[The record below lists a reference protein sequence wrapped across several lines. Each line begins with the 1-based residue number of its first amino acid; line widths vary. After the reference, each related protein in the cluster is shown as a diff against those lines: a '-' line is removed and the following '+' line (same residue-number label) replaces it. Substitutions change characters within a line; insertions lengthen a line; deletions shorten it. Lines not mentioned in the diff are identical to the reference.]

1 MPANQIG
8 ALLALFLVIS
18 AFGLI
23 AWYSSKHP
31 TKQKDEH
38 HASSH

>member
-8 ALLALFLVIS
+8 ALLALFLVVS

-38 HASSH
+38 RHPSQ